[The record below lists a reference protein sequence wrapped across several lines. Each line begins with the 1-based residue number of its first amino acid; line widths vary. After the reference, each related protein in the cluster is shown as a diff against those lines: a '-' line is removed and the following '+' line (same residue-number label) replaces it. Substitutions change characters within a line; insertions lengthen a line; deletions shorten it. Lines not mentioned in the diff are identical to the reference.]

1 MFTDTHCH
9 ILSDKF
15 YDPLNVIDNLER
27 DNIRRII
34 INGFNIKSNC
44 EVMDLINNKNVY
56 GALGIHPDNISDFND
71 SAKNFINE
79 NIKNKKIIAIG
90 EIGLDYWHNKENKK
104 EQLQMLEYFLGVAEN
119 NNLPV
124 IIHSR
129 EATGDLLDLLKKHK
143 CKGII
148 HCFSGSL
155 ETAREYI
162 KLGYKLG
169 IGGVLTFKNCNL
181 KDVLK
186 EIDLKDILLE
196 TDSPYLA
203 PEPKRG
209 TRNDSRN
216 VKLVAQKVADF
227 KNIKIEEVAKASY
240 ENAYKIFTK
249 IMKK

>member
-71 SAKNFINE
+71 NAKNFINE

-90 EIGLDYWHNKENKK
+90 EIGLDYCHNKENKN
-104 EQLQMLEYFLGVAEN
+104 EQLEMLEYFLELAEN

-169 IGGVLTFKNCNL
+169 IGGVLIFNNCNL

-186 EIDLKDILLE
+186 EIDLKHILLE

-203 PEPKRG
+203 PVPLRGLPNEPVNLNIIANYLSAIYNVSLEELAG
-209 TRNDSRN
+209 TLEDNFND
-216 VKLVAQKVADF
+216 VF
-227 KNIKIEEVAKASY
+227 NI
-240 ENAYKIFTK
+240 
-249 IMKK
+249 

>member
-9 ILSDKF
+9 ILSDMF

-71 SAKNFINE
+71 NAKNFINE

-90 EIGLDYWHNKENKK
+90 EIGLDYFHNKENKM
-104 EQLQMLEYFLGVAEN
+104 EQLQMFEYFLGVAEN

-186 EIDLKDILLE
+186 EIDLKHILLE

-203 PEPKRG
+203 PVPLRGLPNEPANLNIIADYLCAIYNVSSEELAD
-209 TRNDSRN
+209 TLEDNFND
-216 VKLVAQKVADF
+216 VF
-227 KNIKIEEVAKASY
+227 NI
-240 ENAYKIFTK
+240 
-249 IMKK
+249 